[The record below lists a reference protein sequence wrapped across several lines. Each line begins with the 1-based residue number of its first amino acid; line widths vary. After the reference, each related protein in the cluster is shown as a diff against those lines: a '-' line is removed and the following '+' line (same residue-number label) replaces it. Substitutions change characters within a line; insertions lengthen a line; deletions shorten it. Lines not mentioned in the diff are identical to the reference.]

1 MTIINSLPLCEGK
14 ITRSRMCE
22 DKLEES
28 ILDVYVVCQRVLP
41 YVTRMIVDI
50 DKKYI
55 LTNYN
60 SLREGGKATNT
71 DHVPVIMHVNLM
83 FSAKKVERIELF
95 NFKDENAQS
104 LFYKNTSE
112 TNEFMRQIFNVQRSC
127 PIPLLYL
134 EGGQIP
140 ARFLIQ
146 KQKLIYLYDML
157 QRDNE
162 SLLYKFLKAQ
172 EENPVKGDW
181 TIEMKDLLK
190 NLNLKWSFD
199 DIQKLKKTEFKNI
212 ITVAIN
218 KSAMAYLKG
227 KIKTKGKEILYSE
240 YPEIQD
246 YLLPYDSLT
255 LELKKKMFKFR
266 TRMNVIP
273 ANFSSTNLDL
283 MCETPCNEI
292 ITNEHIYECKILN
305 KKEQNENDIKFN
317 KIFNGTINEKIK
329 VINIMNEKY
338 EK

>member
-1 MTIINSLPLCEGK
+1 
-14 ITRSRMCE
+14 
-22 DKLEES
+22 
-28 ILDVYVVCQRVLP
+28 
-41 YVTRMIVDI
+41 
-50 DKKYI
+50 
-55 LTNYN
+55 
-60 SLREGGKATNT
+60 
-71 DHVPVIMHVNLM
+71 
-83 FSAKKVERIELF
+83 
-95 NFKDENAQS
+95 
-104 LFYKNTSE
+104 
-112 TNEFMRQIFNVQRSC
+112 
-127 PIPLLYL
+127 
-134 EGGQIP
+134 
-140 ARFLIQ
+140 
-146 KQKLIYLYDML
+146 
-157 QRDNE
+157 
-162 SLLYKFLKAQ
+162 
-172 EENPVKGDW
+172 
-181 TIEMKDLLK
+181 MKDLLK

-283 MCETPCNEI
+283 MCETPCIEI

-305 KKEQNENDIKFN
+305 K
-317 KIFNGTINEKIK
+317 NGKINEKIK
-329 VINIMNEKY
+329 VIFIMNEKY